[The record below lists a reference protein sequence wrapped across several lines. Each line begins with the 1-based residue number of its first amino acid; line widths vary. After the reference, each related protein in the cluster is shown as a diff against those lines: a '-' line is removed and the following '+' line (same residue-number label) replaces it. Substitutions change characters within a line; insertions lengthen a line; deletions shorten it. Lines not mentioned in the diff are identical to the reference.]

1 MKARSQAHS
10 SPGAHLHSSARA
22 RRPRK
27 GQPEERADVTDRA
40 ASSPFTAKFFMAQN
54 SPQSGPAHL
63 FCLTATRCHARTT
76 LRDSPTPQWST
87 DAAIRPPSLE
97 PRTAVAR
104 ARAHTLEEPFG
115 GKSCTLTC
123 GDASSNYTSQKILF
137 SGAVANSWSRCELVI
152 TMARGLILCLLHA
165 LAVASALVI
174 TPAVRAVRL
183 APRAACP
190 TMDGD
195 GPMVGKCKW
204 FK

>member
-1 MKARSQAHS
+1 
-10 SPGAHLHSSARA
+10 
-22 RRPRK
+22 
-27 GQPEERADVTDRA
+27 V
-40 ASSPFTAKFFMAQN
+40 
-54 SPQSGPAHL
+54 
-63 FCLTATRCHARTT
+63 LTLSHA
-76 LRDSPTPQWST
+76 
-87 DAAIRPPSLE
+87 
-97 PRTAVAR
+97 AR
-104 ARAHTLEEPFG
+104 ARAVFSQGAWGVLISTELETRGFPTG
-115 GKSCTLTC
+115 H
-123 GDASSNYTSQKILF
+123 ASVQDF
-137 SGAVANSWSRCELVI
+137 ELVI

>member
-10 SPGAHLHSSARA
+10 SPGAHLHSSALT

-27 GQPEERADVTDRA
+27 GHPEERADVTDRA

-54 SPQSGPAHL
+54 SPWWWTCSS
-63 FCLTATRCHARTT
+63 FWFNRHALSRTHD

-104 ARAHTLEEPFG
+104 ARPHTLEEPFC

>member
-1 MKARSQAHS
+1 MS
-10 SPGAHLHSSARA
+10 
-22 RRPRK
+22 
-27 GQPEERADVTDRA
+27 
-40 ASSPFTAKFFMAQN
+40 
-54 SPQSGPAHL
+54 
-63 FCLTATRCHARTT
+63 
-76 LRDSPTPQWST
+76 
-87 DAAIRPPSLE
+87 
-97 PRTAVAR
+97 VAR
-104 ARAHTLEEPFG
+104 ARPHTQEEPFG

>member
-1 MKARSQAHS
+1 MAVKVALFRVEM
-10 SPGAHLHSSARA
+10 
-22 RRPRK
+22 RPR
-27 GQPEERADVTDRA
+27 
-40 ASSPFTAKFFMAQN
+40 M
-54 SPQSGPAHL
+54 
-63 FCLTATRCHARTT
+63 T
-76 LRDSPTPQWST
+76 L
-87 DAAIRPPSLE
+87 L
-97 PRTAVAR
+97 
-104 ARAHTLEEPFG
+104 L
-115 GKSCTLTC
+115 KL
-123 GDASSNYTSQKILF
+123 LF

>member
-1 MKARSQAHS
+1 VLVFKGLGYVLGGS
-10 SPGAHLHSSARA
+10 HL
-22 RRPRK
+22 
-27 GQPEERADVTDRA
+27 DRIGNKRFPNNA
-40 ASSPFTAKFFMAQN
+40 TL
-54 SPQSGPAHL
+54 PQD
-63 FCLTATRCHARTT
+63 F
-76 LRDSPTPQWST
+76 
-87 DAAIRPPSLE
+87 
-97 PRTAVAR
+97 
-104 ARAHTLEEPFG
+104 
-115 GKSCTLTC
+115 
-123 GDASSNYTSQKILF
+123 
-137 SGAVANSWSRCELVI
+137 ELVI